1 MSDDQIWTAKSI
13 QTLIQRPERLL
24 ADQTWRQRLQ
34 AFGGLGDFYHWLGQL
49 PLEQP
54 QQSLLKVLT
63 TYPGAPVD
71 SYCQMLNIHQATYHR
86 YQKAL
91 FEQLAKLLNQPHQP
105 RSDDPNSIADRAPIH
120 QLRPA
125 VGDFV
130 GREPEFK
137 RLTQAIQIAHTA
149 KRGAALVGI
158 HGMGGIGKSE
168 LSLIVAQNIVHLY
181 PDAQLMLNMYGA
193 REHALSTEQALGL
206 VINALDPKTRLPEKR
221 EQLLARYHNILH
233 NKQVLIVVD
242 DARDAE
248 HVRDLIPPVGCCLII
263 TSRQRFSLP
272 AMASVQLEALN
283 AEESSNLI
291 QEICSRLDRTSA
303 EQMASACNYLPLA
316 LRVSASI
323 LQNNPA
329 LKLEHYLAQ
338 LTDENQR
345 LQALRDPDDQQLNVE
360 ASLALSY
367 AQLSAQQQYF
377 LRQLAVLVADFSSS
391 LGLTMLDLPNNLEA
405 ENQIYYLLRHNLLQ
419 YNSHS
424 ERWSM
429 HDLIRSFALRQLAEQ
444 QETEAALWR
453 YCEAI
458 RNVCQTLYALYLNE
472 IGGKLRAAQTFDR
485 EAEHVNWVFQ
495 YAPTQL
501 GTDRGDQLM
510 ADLVLDTVYN
520 RSNYYPSRVYRIEYI
535 NHAIEAAT
543 RLNNEPLLARIL
555 GHQANLYREF
565 GKTREAIPI
574 LVRSIELAENHGIT
588 DHTTSY
594 IQLAYCYQQLGTPD
608 DLKMALSYAISA
620 FLCNDQESEL
630 LKAYNNVPLIN
641 SIATIYVKL
650 KNVELALYYYL
661 KAVNI
666 GITTNIGKD
675 MSLHYGNIGNIYR
688 RMGKVDKALEFIKK
702 SAEIAEQ
709 YDDVI
714 SKAAAAV
721 NLAEILADQAQYAES
736 LAYFEQAIRF
746 FTQVNYQF
754 HVAYCQWY
762 YGIALLWLDKFERA
776 IAQYTLSIAY
786 FQQQQT
792 INQDNLALFEQLKAG
807 QIEPRQFLAKV
818 KPIT

>member
-1 MSDDQIWTAKSI
+1 MSDDHIWTVKSI

-86 YQKAL
+86 YQKTL

-105 RSDDPNSIADRAPIH
+105 RNNDPNSAADHAPIH
-120 QLRPA
+120 QLRPV

-137 RLTQAIQIAHTA
+137 RLTHAIQIAHAA

-181 PDAQLMLNMYGA
+181 PDAQLMLNLYGA
-193 REHALSTEQALGL
+193 REQALTPEQALGL

-221 EQLLARYHNILH
+221 EQLLARYHNILY

-248 HVRDLIPPVGCCLII
+248 QVRDLIPPVGCCLII
-263 TSRQRFSLP
+263 SSRQRFSLP

-283 AEESSNLI
+283 ADDASKLI
-291 QEICSRLDRTSA
+291 QEICPRLDQHHA
-303 EQMASACNYLPLA
+303 EQLASACQYLPLA

-323 LQNNPA
+323 LHNNPA
-329 LKLEHYLAQ
+329 LKPAHYLAQ
-338 LTDENQR
+338 LADENQR

-367 AQLSAQQQYF
+367 AQLSVQQQYF
-377 LRQLAVLVADFSSS
+377 VRQLAVLVADFSSS
-391 LGLTMLDLPNNLEA
+391 LGLAMLDLPHNLAA
-405 ENQIYYLLRHNLLQ
+405 ENQLYYLLRHNLLQ
-419 YNSHS
+419 YNSHN

-444 QETEAALWR
+444 HETEAALWR

-458 RNVCQTLYALYLNE
+458 RDLARMLDDVYLNH
-472 IGGKLRAAQTFDR
+472 IGGKIRATQSFDR
-485 EAEHVNWVFQ
+485 EEKHVNWIFQ
-495 YAPTQL
+495 YAQSQL
-501 GTDRGDQLM
+501 GTARGDQLII
-510 ADLVLDTVYN
+510 DLVLATIYN
-520 RSNYYPSRVYRIEYI
+520 ISNYYPSMVDRIAYI
-535 NHAIEAAT
+535 NHAIQAAQRINQPLVLST
-543 RLNNEPLLARIL
+543 LLNHQGNLHRII
-555 GHQANLYREF
+555 GNTDH
-565 GKTREAIPI
+565 AIP
-574 LVRSIELAENHGIT
+574 LMLQSIELAKSQGIT
-588 DHTTSY
+588 HHTAAY
-594 IQLAYCYQQLGTPD
+594 IILSYCYQRLGTSEALHLG
-608 DLKMALSYAISA
+608 LKYAIEA
-620 FLCNDQESEL
+620 FLCDEQTNEFR
-630 LKAYNNVPLIN
+630 KAYNNTALIN
-641 SIATIYVKL
+641 SLATIYARL
-650 KNVELALYYYL
+650 NHQELALYYYL
-661 KAVNI
+661 KTVNV
-666 GITTNIGKD
+666 GINQDIGKEL
-675 MSLHYGNIGNIYR
+675 SIHYGNIGNIYR
-688 RMGKVDKALEFIKK
+688 KMAKFAKAIEFIKK

-709 YDDVI
+709 YDDGV

-721 NLAEILADQAQYAES
+721 NLAEIFVDQAQYAES
-736 LAYFEQAIRF
+736 LAYFEQAIYLF
-746 FTQVNYQF
+746 AQANYHF

-762 YGIALLWLDKFERA
+762 YGKALLWLDQFEQA
-776 IAQYTLSIAY
+776 IAQFMLSSAH
-786 FQQQQT
+786 FQQQK
-792 INQDNLALFEQLKAG
+792 IMNQANLVLFEQLKAG
-807 QIEPRQFLAKV
+807 KIEPRQFLAEV